1 MTIRFALPHEGPV
14 IQALFQA
21 KGLPLADWVDWTKP
35 LAQNWLI
42 AEFDQPVGCIML
54 NYGTPIG
61 RMEFLVVLPGLSRR
75 IKASVVR
82 GLCYAGMEQLS
93 RHGSQL
99 VASIIS
105 LQSSS
110 WQRVAER
117 RGGRVVDTG
126 HLYLKRL

>member
-1 MTIRFALPHEGPV
+1 MTIRFALAHEGPV

-21 KGLPLADWVDWTKP
+21 KGLPLADWVDWAKP

-42 AEFDQPVGCIML
+42 AELDQPVGCIML

-75 IKASVVR
+75 VRAEVVR
-82 GLCYAGMEQLS
+82 GLSYAGMAHLA

-99 VASIIS
+99 VASVVS
-105 LQSSS
+105 LADPS

-117 RGGRVVDTG
+117 RGGRVIDTG